1 MRLGYF
7 EELNQRA
14 LSQWF
19 VLALLA
25 LAFFYRAP
33 AYFLG
38 YQWEPPIAFRLG
50 KYVISL
56 VLVMGAL
63 NIWSSRIGELTRYD
77 FIYLGVFTLLAGQGF
92 RTNAWDL
99 VEGAFW
105 PLVSF
110 AIVRFSQPIS
120 ARLISRIMGYTFWIY
135 GFFILLQLF
144 CLAFYGYGFMHS
156 GDSIF
161 NSRFGGLM
169 VEPLSAPMMCFLF
182 LGWAISRPKNN
193 YIYLLCVV
201 IFILM
206 THTWTAY
213 FYIILMAALWVFYE
227 LWRNKYRWYSY
238 GLMLLFLVILSMTIM
253 FVHQQTE
260 TSKFLSAK
268 WSSVELHMTYWWP
281 SRWLWLPSEDFKF
294 SETVWVGYVEN
305 LGILWTICF
314 FGLIFFMAQRVFDA
328 WKCETDSQLRAIKL
342 ASLLVTGYF
351 LFGSLNL
358 PYPAIFPANLIFY
371 LFANLVFFNK
381 IQTKAS

>member
-7 EELNQRA
+7 EQLKQRV

-19 VLALLA
+19 VLALLV

-38 YQWEPPIAFRLG
+38 YQWDPPIAFRLG

-56 VLVMGAL
+56 VLAMAAL
-63 NIWSSRIGELTRYD
+63 NIWRRHIRELSRYD
-77 FIYLGVFTLLAGQGF
+77 LLYLGVFILLAAQGF
-92 RTNAWDL
+92 RTNALDL

-110 AIVRFSQPIS
+110 AIVRFSQPVSVCWI
-120 ARLISRIMGYTFWIY
+120 RRIVGYAFGAY
-135 GFFILLQLF
+135 GCFILLEALG
-144 CLAFYGYGFMHS
+144 LAYYGYGFMHS

-161 NSRFGGLM
+161 NSRFGGLT
-169 VEPLSAPMMCFLF
+169 VEPLSAPMMCLVF
-182 LGWAISRPKNN
+182 LGWAIGGHRHFWFYVFWVS
-193 YIYLLCVV
+193 
-201 IFILM
+201 IFVLM
-206 THTWTAY
+206 TYTWTSY
-213 FYIILMAALWVFYE
+213 LYLIIVAIVWVFYK
-227 LWRNKYRWYSY
+227 LWPAQYRLWVY
-238 GLMLLFLVILSMTIM
+238 GILVLSLAALTLM
-253 FVHQQTE
+253 
-260 TSKFLSAK
+260 TSQLGAIDLLSAK
-268 WSSVELHMTYWWP
+268 RESIALHISYWWP

-294 SETVWVGYVEN
+294 SETVWVVYVEN
-305 LGILWTICF
+305 MGVLWTACF
-314 FGLIFFMAQRVFDA
+314 FGLIFFMAQRVLDA

-351 LFGSLNL
+351 LFGGFNL

-381 IQTKAS
+381 IQTQAT

>member
-1 MRLGYF
+1 MQFKDSNGLKHM
-7 EELNQRA
+7 A

-19 VLALLA
+19 VLTLLA

-33 AYFLG
+33 AYFLS
-38 YQWEPPIAFRLG
+38 YQLEPPIVFRLG
-50 KYVISL
+50 KYVIGL
-56 VLVMGAL
+56 VFAMAAL
-63 NIWSSRIGELTRYD
+63 NIWRRHIRELTRYD
-77 FIYLGVFTLLAGQGF
+77 LLYLGVFTILAAQGF

-110 AIVRFSQPIS
+110 AIVRFTQPIS
-120 ARLISRIMGYTFWIY
+120 ARLISRIMGYTFWTY
-135 GFFILLQLF
+135 GFFILLQSF
-144 CLAFYGYGFMHS
+144 GLAYYGYGFMHS

-161 NSRFGGLM
+161 NSRFGGLT

-182 LGWAISRPKNN
+182 LGWAIFRPKNN

-213 FYIILMAALWVFYE
+213 LYIILMAALWVFYE
-227 LWRNKYRWYSY
+227 LWRNKYRWCSY
-238 GLMLLFLVILSMTIM
+238 GLMLLFLVLLSMTIM

-268 WSSVELHMTYWWP
+268 WSSVKLHMTYWWP